1 MWVDPPYTRG
11 ALHLNELLDVIFR
24 WAHLIA
30 GIMWV
35 GNSMLFN
42 WLDRNLEKSA
52 GLSRLSQGKI
62 FMVHSGAFYDVEKK
76 LLEPGE
82 MPAVMHWFK
91 WQNFTTWATG
101 ISLFVIVYY
110 MNGAGVLVDPSVND
124 VDKTVA
130 VTLSVS
136 ALVTGWLIYDAVWRT
151 LGENNPRLATI
162 LSVAMLFGAI
172 FAFAQF
178 FSGRAAY
185 MQTGVLIGTLMTGN
199 VWFCIVPSQH
209 ELINATK
216 AGRDQDPRL
225 SIRAKHRSIHNNY
238 LTFPLLFIM
247 VSSHFGSATSSKLNW
262 LILILVM
269 IGGGGIRH
277 FMNLRYRGGGRELPR
292 AAWLFPAIG
301 MGAFAVASVMIVTR
315 IDRKSV
321 VDIDTPVSFTRV
333 QEIVANRCVPCH
345 SAHPSDTMF
354 PSAPVGVML
363 DTPQQVKLMA
373 PRIHVRAVEQ
383 QNMPFNNRTA
393 ITPDERGELGRWFR
407 DGAKITDAPAVPR
420 R

>member
-1 MWVDPPYTRG
+1 M
-11 ALHLNELLDVIFR
+11 HLNELLDVIFR

-52 GLSRLSQGKI
+52 ELSRLSQGKI

-110 MNGAGVLVDPSVND
+110 MNGAGVLVDPSVNN
-124 VDKTVA
+124 VDKGVA

-136 ALVTGWLIYDAVWRT
+136 ALLTGWIIYDALWRT
-151 LGENNPRLATI
+151 LGENSPRVATVI
-162 LSVAMLFGAI
+162 SVAMLFGSI
-172 FAFAQF
+172 FAFSQF

-216 AGRDQDPRL
+216 AKRDQDPTL

-247 VSSHFGSATSSKLNW
+247 VSSHFGSATSSRLNW

-269 IGGGGIRH
+269 IGGAGIRH
-277 FMNLRYRGGGRELPR
+277 FMNIRYRGGGREL
-292 AAWLFPAIG
+292 AKSAWLFPAFG
-301 MGAFAVASVMIVTR
+301 MGAFAIAGLMVVTR
-315 IDRKSV
+315 IDAKTV
-321 VDIDTPVSFTRV
+321 VEIDQPVSFTRV
-333 QEIVANRCVPCH
+333 QEIIANRCVTCH
-345 SAHPSDTMF
+345 SAHPSDPMF

-363 DTPQQVKLMA
+363 DTPQQIKMMA
-373 PRIHVRAVEQ
+373 ARIHERAVEQ
-383 QNMPFNNRTA
+383 QNMPFNNRTN
-393 ITPDERGELGRWFR
+393 ITDEERGQLGRWFK
-407 DGAKITDAPAVPR
+407 DGAKIVDAAAVTPR
-420 R
+420 

>member
-1 MWVDPPYTRG
+1 M
-11 ALHLNELLDVIFR
+11 HLNELLDVIFR

-52 GLSRLSQGKI
+52 ELSRLSQGKI

-82 MPAVMHWFK
+82 MPPVMHWFK
-91 WQNFTTWATG
+91 WQNFSTWATG
-101 ISLFVIVYY
+101 ICLFIVVYY
-110 MNGAGVLVDPSVND
+110 MNGAGVLVDPTVND
-124 VDKTVA
+124 VDKGVA
-130 VTLSVS
+130 ITLSVS
-136 ALVTGWLIYDAVWRT
+136 ALVTGWIIYDAMWRT
-151 LGENNPRLATI
+151 VGERHPRVATVV
-162 LSVAMLFGAI
+162 SVVMLFGAI
-172 FAFAQF
+172 FAFSQF

-216 AGRDQDPRL
+216 AGRPQDPTL
-225 SIRAKHRSIHNNY
+225 SIRAKQRSIHNNY

-247 VSSHFGSATSSKLNW
+247 LSGHFGSATSSKLNW

-269 IGGGGIRH
+269 IGGAGVRH
-277 FMNLRYRGGGRELPR
+277 FMNIRYRGGGKELP
-292 AAWLFPAIG
+292 ATAWLFPAFG
-301 MGAFAVASVMIVTR
+301 MGAFAIAGLMVVTR
-315 IDRKSV
+315 IDRNSV
-321 VDIDTPVSFTRV
+321 VDINTPVSFTRV

-354 PSAPVGVML
+354 PSAPLGVML
-363 DTPQQVKLMA
+363 DTPQQIKMMA
-373 PRIHVRAVEQ
+373 TRIHWRAVEQ
-383 QNMPFNNRTA
+383 QNMPFNNRTG
-393 ITPDERGELGRWFR
+393 ITPEERGELARWYR
-407 DGAKITDAPAVPR
+407 DGAKIVDAKADPPR
-420 R
+420 

>member
-1 MWVDPPYTRG
+1 M
-11 ALHLNELLDVIFR
+11 HLNELLDVILR

-52 GLSRLSQGKI
+52 ELSRLSQGKI

-82 MPAVMHWFK
+82 MPAMMHWFK
-91 WQNFTTWATG
+91 WQNFSTWATG
-101 ISLFVIVYY
+101 ISLFIVVYY
-110 MNGAGVLVDPSVND
+110 MNGAGVLVDPSVHD
-124 VDKTVA
+124 VDKGVA
-130 VTLSVS
+130 ITLSIS
-136 ALVTGWLIYDAVWRT
+136 ALVTGWIIYDALWRT
-151 LGENNPRLATI
+151 IGESNPRLATVI
-162 LSVAMLFGAI
+162 SVVMLFGSI
-172 FAFAQF
+172 FAFSQF

-216 AGRDQDPRL
+216 AGRPQDPTL

-247 VSSHFGSATSSKLNW
+247 VSSHFGSATSSKYNW

-269 IGGGGIRH
+269 IGGAGVRH
-277 FMNLRYRGGGRELPR
+277 FMNIRYRGGGKELP
-292 AAWLFPAIG
+292 ASAWLFPAVG
-301 MGAFAVASVMIVTR
+301 MGAFAIAGLMIVTR
-315 IDRKSV
+315 IDRATVPEIEK
-321 VDIDTPVSFTRV
+321 PVSFSRV
-333 QEIVANRCVPCH
+333 QEIVANRCVTCH
-345 SAHPSDTMF
+345 SARPSDTMF
-354 PSAPVGVML
+354 PAPPVGVML
-363 DTPQQVKLMA
+363 DSPQQIKMMA
-373 PRIHVRAVEQ
+373 TRIHVRAVEQ
-383 QNMPFNNRTA
+383 QNMPFNNRTGMTA
-393 ITPDERGELGRWFR
+393 EERGELHRWFI
-407 DGAKITDAPAVPR
+407 DGAKIVDSPPDPSR
-420 R
+420 